1 MGSVAVAK
9 RMHSAVEP
17 EKRPAIPPKRELKGE
32 IKFPKPADIQERYY
46 GKPELNPKNLG

>member
-1 MGSVAVAK
+1 MAK
-9 RMHSAVEP
+9 RIHSAVEP

-46 GKPELNPKNLG
+46 GKKELNPAEIEKRYS